1 MPKLLLV
8 SANLCTVPSPVYP
21 LGISYLKNYL
31 KERSPEYDIQLFDF
45 IVNSHADFAEHLQ
58 KYKPDYVGI
67 SLRNID
73 DVNMYRQESFF
84 KHYSAIIETARKFS
98 RSTII
103 IGGPGYSI
111 YPRFLFDYLKP
122 DFAIYGEGEESLC
135 GLLNALE
142 NKTDYAAIDGLVYGK
157 NNETQVNEKKYYCS
171 DPQICFDTEL
181 LDFYWKQGGMLNIQ
195 TKRGCPYQ
203 CIYCTYPLI
212 EGSTVR
218 TFDAGTVADILA
230 DLYFNKKIDYVF
242 FADSVFNSSTAYTL
256 DLAQRIISKKMNLK
270 WGGYFNFVNLDETLL
285 RVLRQAGLMHI
296 EFGTDSLSDATLKN
310 YGKPFTVADVLE
322 ASKICTRL
330 KIDCAH
336 FLILGGHGE
345 TEDTLHETF
354 ENSKKIER
362 TVFFPFVGMRI
373 YPGTKLHALAV
384 HENKTTK
391 DDNLIEPTYYLSDNV
406 DPALLK
412 EKAKKTGR
420 PWIFPDED
428 MTGLMQR
435 LRSRGKKGPLLGVF
449 NTLTHYLLIPFTL
462 SLWLDIFCPK
472 PNE

>member
-1 MPKLLLV
+1 MPGDTCFEKKYRENSVPVTKLLLV
-8 SANLCTVPSPVYP
+8 SANQYTVPCPVYP
-21 LGISYLKNYL
+21 LGISYLETYI

-45 IVNSHADFAEHLQ
+45 MVNSHADFVELLQ

-73 DVNMYRQESFF
+73 DVNIYRQESFIR
-84 KHYSAIIETARKFS
+84 HYSAIIETARKFS
-98 RSTII
+98 RSRII

-122 DFAIYGEGEESLC
+122 DFGIYGEGEESLW
-135 GLLNALE
+135 GLLKALE
-142 NKTDYAAIDGLVYGK
+142 NKTDYSALEGLVYGK
-157 NNETQVNEKKYYCS
+157 NNETQVNEKKHYCP
-171 DPQICFDTEL
+171 DPKVCFDIGL

-212 EGSTVR
+212 EGGTVR
-218 TFDAGTVADILA
+218 TLDAGMVADTLA

-242 FADSVFNSSTAYTL
+242 FTDSVFNISNAYNIE
-256 DLAQRIISKKMNLK
+256 LAQRIISKKMNLK
-270 WGGYFNFVNLDETLL
+270 WGGYFNFANLDEKLL
-285 RVLRQAGLMHI
+285 RVLQQAGLTHV
-296 EFGTDSLSDATLKN
+296 EFGTDSLSDRTLKH
-310 YGKPFTVADVLE
+310 YGKPFTVADILE
-322 ASKICTRL
+322 ASKICNRL
-330 KIDCAH
+330 KIHCAH
-336 FLILGGHGE
+336 FLILGGYGE
-345 TEDTLHETF
+345 TEDTLNETF

-373 YPGTKLHALAV
+373 YPGTKLHAFAV
-384 HENKTTK
+384 QENKISK
-391 DDNLIEPTYYLSDNV
+391 DDNLIEPTYYLADKI

-420 PWIFPDED
+420 QWIFPDED

-435 LRSRGKKGPLLGVF
+435 LRSRGKKGPLWEYVLR
-449 NTLTHYLLIPFTL
+449 
-462 SLWLDIFCPK
+462 
-472 PNE
+472 